1 MKKHILLAFTLL
13 IGSLSLTA
21 QSTLLVTETAHGGTI
36 SNGQVIYRT
45 VAAGSI
51 GLEQYDLNIKNISSG
66 TKSYKMKMFYDV
78 RNYVVGS
85 PASAAD
91 TANPFF
97 CFGGSCETPHTM
109 TSNKTETLTPNQDA
123 VANSHPISVHYDEAS
138 VAGLSSI
145 RYRLYDINNPT
156 VDFMEFTMKY
166 NDPTASIKTNAA
178 LLSYVSDVFP
188 NPSNTKASI
197 TITSLYDI
205 NNAVVSITNALGSI
219 VSSKQI
225 ELYLGKNSIDLD
237 SQALSSG
244 LYFATIAVNNTKITK
259 KFTIN
264 K

>member
-1 MKKHILLAFTLL
+1 
-13 IGSLSLTA
+13 
-21 QSTLLVTETAHGGTI
+21 LVTETAHGGTI

-45 VAAGSI
+45 VAGGSI

-66 TKSYKMKMFYDV
+66 TKSYKMKMFYDL

-97 CFGGSCETPHTM
+97 CFGGSCEVPLTM
-109 TSNKTETLTPNQDA
+109 ISSKTQTLAPNQDA
-123 VANSHPISVHYDEAS
+123 LSYVPSQPISVHYDEAS
-138 VAGLSSI
+138 IAGLSVV
-145 RYRLYDINNPT
+145 RYRFYEVSNPT

-166 NDPTASIKTNAA
+166 NDPTASIKTNTS

-197 TITSLYDI
+197 NVTSLYDVT
-205 NNAVVSITNALGSI
+205 NAVVSITNALGST
-219 VSSKQI
+219 VSIKHI
-225 ELYLGKNSIDLD
+225 ELYSGKNSIDLD
-237 SQALSSG
+237 SQALNSG
-244 LYFATIAVNNTKITK
+244 LYFATITVNNAKITK

>member
-1 MKKHILLAFTLL
+1 MKKHILLIFTLL
-13 IGSLSLTA
+13 ISSLASFS

-51 GLEQYDLNIKNISSG
+51 AVEQYDLNIKNISST

-85 PASAAD
+85 PASSSD
-91 TANPFF
+91 TANPYF
-97 CFGGSCETPHTM
+97 CFGGSCEVPLTM
-109 TSNKTETLTPNQDA
+109 ISSKTETLTPNQDA
-123 VANSHPISVHYDEAS
+123 VANAHPISVHYDEAS

-145 RYRLYDINNPT
+145 RYRFYEVSNPT

-166 NDPTASIKTNAA
+166 NDPTASIKTNAS

-197 TITSLYDI
+197 NVTSSYDVD
-205 NNAVVSITNALGSI
+205 NAFISITNALGSI
-219 VSSKQI
+219 VSIKHI
-225 ELYLGKNSIDLD
+225 ELSLGKNTIDVD

-244 LYFATIAVNNTKITK
+244 LYFATITVNNTKITK